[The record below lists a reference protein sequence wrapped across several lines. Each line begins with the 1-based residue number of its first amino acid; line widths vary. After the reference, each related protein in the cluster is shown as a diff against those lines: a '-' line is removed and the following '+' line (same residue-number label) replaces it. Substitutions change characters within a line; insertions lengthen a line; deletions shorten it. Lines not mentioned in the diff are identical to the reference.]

1 MLSRSTACILIPVL
15 VAVLFFFGCTGQ
27 VPYQPLSGDVVFQI
41 SKSEQSR
48 AIQLATGSRY
58 SHVGIV
64 FVRDGKAFVLE
75 AVQPVKLTA
84 FNTWVERGVDSHFVA
99 KRILNSDNVITDYA
113 VKRAESLADSMMGK
127 KYDSY
132 FEWSDDRLYC
142 SELVWKL
149 YKRTLNVELC
159 PLRRLGDFNLT
170 GPLVEK
176 ELKERYGAAVPL
188 DEPVVAPSDLF
199 DSDLLTQVY
208 SN

>member
-1 MLSRSTACILIPVL
+1 MLSRSTAHIFIPVL
-15 VAVLFFFGCTGQ
+15 VTVLFFCGCTGQ
-27 VPYQPLSGDVVFQI
+27 TPYQPLSGDVVFQI

-58 SHVGIV
+58 SHVGII

-75 AVQPVKLTA
+75 AVQTVKLTA
-84 FNTWVERGVDSHFVA
+84 FDTWIERGVDSHFVA
-99 KRILNSDNVITDYA
+99 KRIFNSDNVITDYA
-113 VKRAESLADSMMGK
+113 VKKAESLADSMMGK

-142 SELVWKL
+142 SELVWKF

-170 GPLVEK
+170 DPLVEK
-176 ELKERYGAAVPL
+176 GLKERYGPAIPL

-208 SN
+208 SD